1 MESLK
6 VLESLKD
13 YRKSKS
19 FGKSKRLYKVIKF
32 NKKIY
37 IYNFASANVREP
49 TGGSLDIT
57 MIISICNKYII
68 YFLERLKDYR
78 R

>member
-1 MESLK
+1 LESLK

-13 YRKSKS
+13 YRK
-19 FGKSKRLYKVIKF
+19 F
-32 NKKIY
+32 NKKIS
-37 IYNFASANVREP
+37 IYNFASANVRES
-49 TGGSLDIT
+49 TGGSLAIT

>member
-6 VLESLKD
+6 VLES
-13 YRKSKS
+13 Y
-19 FGKSKRLYKVIKF
+19 
-32 NKKIY
+32 KKIS
-37 IYNFASANVREP
+37 IYNFASANVWES
-49 TGGSLDIT
+49 TGGSLAIT

>member
-1 MESLK
+1 MESLKDLESLK
-6 VLESLKD
+6 VLES
-13 YRKSKS
+13 
-19 FGKSKRLYKVIKF
+19 YKVYTK
-32 NKKIY
+32 Y
-37 IYNFASANVREP
+37 LSSNFRES
-49 TGGSLDIT
+49 TGGSLAIT